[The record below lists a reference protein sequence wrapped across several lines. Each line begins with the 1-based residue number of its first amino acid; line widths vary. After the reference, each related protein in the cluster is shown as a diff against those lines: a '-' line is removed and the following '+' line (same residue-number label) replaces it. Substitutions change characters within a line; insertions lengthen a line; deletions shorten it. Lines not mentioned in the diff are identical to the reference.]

1 MVWRTASLMDSWDA
15 TASELLFGAIDEE
28 VIEEVEVENDHNV
41 NEQAGS
47 EDEWYDV
54 E

>member
-1 MVWRTASLMDSWDA
+1 MDPWDA

-28 VIEEVEVENDHNV
+28 EVIEEQVVFEGDNARSANEHAYVEE
-41 NEQAGS
+41 GS

>member
-1 MVWRTASLMDSWDA
+1 MDPWDA

-28 VIEEVEVENDHNV
+28 EVIEEVEVEDDHNA
-41 NEQAGS
+41 NEHAEGRS

>member
-1 MVWRTASLMDSWDA
+1 MDPWDA

-28 VIEEVEVENDHNV
+28 EVIEEQVVAEGDNYRSV
-41 NEQAGS
+41 NEHVEEGS

>member
-1 MVWRTASLMDSWDA
+1 MDPWDA
-15 TASELLFGAIDEE
+15 TASELLFGGIDEGE
-28 VIEEVEVENDHNV
+28 VIEEQVVVEGDNYRSENEHA
-41 NEQAGS
+41 EAGS

>member
-1 MVWRTASLMDSWDA
+1 MDPWNA
-15 TASELLFGAIDEE
+15 TASELLFGAIDGE
-28 VIEEVEVENDHNV
+28 VIEEVEVGNDHNA
-41 NEQAGS
+41 NEHVEAGS